1 MNWRS
6 GINNLKSDLFFL
18 SFIVS
23 LTSLLSVAISATPQ
37 PAKSESTQRTE
48 KTTHPAAESSKNKFE
63 AHAKPPQAQNS
74 GKPTKEELVER
85 IRAALKF
92 GNSQQVRDALHTLSK
107 LSEAEQHS
115 LLPELKA
122 TCNSQDGLVL
132 RKMAEFIGSVKFTE
146 LDFALGDFLLNKTYD
161 PVFFTAVAAIA
172 KKKPAAALPIIIKEI
187 REQDF
192 AKPGNRVQDLMHLL
206 ALYKDKSLQAFLVEK
221 LHTAD
226 TYTDYRSAIL
236 KYMGE
241 SAPWSAE
248 EQTQILKLFSDEAE
262 SLTVRGAAAYALG
275 KAQVGEARQALKAM
289 LAKIDAMTDMDE
301 KKKNNRFRLQL
312 IYALILLKDNDV
324 KEILFSMARD
334 DDEIIRARAV
344 HQLGKL
350 EVKEARELLLYKS
363 KYDPSLRVQKEAKKA
378 LTILDGA
385 KNESEPESVHD
396 TP

>member
-6 GINNLKSDLFFL
+6 GINNLKSYLFFL
-18 SFIVS
+18 PFIVS
-23 LTSLLSVAISATPQ
+23 LTSFLSFTIS
-37 PAKSESTQRTE
+37 
-48 KTTHPAAESSKNKFE
+48 AAESSKNISE
-63 AHAKPPQAQNS
+63 AHAKTPPVQQP
-74 GKPTKEELVER
+74 GKPTKEELVQR

-92 GNSQQVRDALHTLSK
+92 GNSQQVRDALHTLSR
-107 LSEAEQHS
+107 LSEVEQHS

-132 RKMAEFIGSVKFTE
+132 RKMAEFIGSVKFTD

-161 PVFFTAVAAIA
+161 PVFFAAVAAIA
-172 KKKPAAALPIIIKEI
+172 KKKPAAALPIIIKDI

-206 ALYKDKSLQAFLVEK
+206 ALYKDRSLQAFLVEK

-226 TYTDYRSAIL
+226 TYADYRSAIL
-236 KYMGE
+236 KYLGE
-241 SAPWSAE
+241 SSPWSAE
-248 EQTQILKLFSDEAE
+248 QQTQILKIFSDEAE

-275 KAQVGEARQALKAM
+275 KAQVSEARQALKTM

-301 KKKNNRFRLQL
+301 KKKHNRFRLQL
-312 IYALILLKDNDV
+312 IYSLILLKDNDV
-324 KEILFSMARD
+324 KDILFNMARD
-334 DDEIIRARAV
+334 DDEVIRARAV

-350 EVKEARELLLYKS
+350 AVEEARELLLYKS

-378 LTILDGA
+378 LGILDGA
-385 KNESEPESVHD
+385 KNELEPESAHD